1 MGASRERHLTLLAAS
16 RACSMSSLIFLMFP
30 VMLLIWENWEVK
42 FSTSESLLLRV
53 GMLFNKLVTA
63 NRSGRNNLVI
73 KQFIKRRR
81 C

>member
-1 MGASRERHLTLLAAS
+1 
-16 RACSMSSLIFLMFP
+16 MFP

-42 FSTSESLLLRV
+42 FSTSEILMLRV
-53 GMLFNKLVTA
+53 GMLFNKLLTA
-63 NRSGRNNLVI
+63 NRSGRNVI